1 MNINRT
7 FINLLIL
14 FFFSIIIFY
23 LLSKQLIYPTI
34 IPMVK
39 NGVINLFADWS
50 AIISANICDGKGFD
64 VYSNN
69 PCDLW
74 NRKHVYGKTLL
85 YFPYIESF
93 PRFYFIYVPIIL
105 NLVFF
110 YTVISFFNFKNKSE
124 YFFLFLFLLNA
135 PVILAIERANIDIV
149 IFLLIVALSKNKNL
163 IINYLILIF
172 TSITKFYPIS
182 LGIIFLFEKKFKMIV
197 INLLIFLITVSIIL
211 FFQRDD
217 IIKIY
222 NNQNQ
227 FSGSGIYEFSFIG
240 GLSFIQNM
248 NIYFDSKNY
257 NFIKYFYIF
266 LTLIIPLFITIYL
279 NIRSFLNAS
288 SISNL
293 FLKNNF
299 ENRLYILNSAIILV
313 CYFSFSN
320 FFYREIFFLGLI
332 PWILKNRGIIEN
344 KFLNFYFYILGGKF
358 LISTALIYITTN
370 NIFSN
375 LNPFIVIT
383 KHCIDFYLIS
393 IVLIIFIYSLK
404 SFFTKLFYFGNKF

>member
-1 MNINRT
+1 
-7 FINLLIL
+7 
-14 FFFSIIIFY
+14 
-23 LLSKQLIYPTI
+23 
-34 IPMVK
+34 
-39 NGVINLFADWS
+39 
-50 AIISANICDGKGFD
+50 
-64 VYSNN
+64 
-69 PCDLW
+69 
-74 NRKHVYGKTLL
+74 
-85 YFPYIESF
+85 
-93 PRFYFIYVPIIL
+93 
-105 NLVFF
+105 
-110 YTVISFFNFKNKSE
+110 
-124 YFFLFLFLLNA
+124 
-135 PVILAIERANIDIV
+135 
-149 IFLLIVALSKNKNL
+149 
-163 IINYLILIF
+163 
-172 TSITKFYPIS
+172 
-182 LGIIFLFEKKFKMIV
+182 MIV